1 MDAVSRAENQR
12 RFLREDGQIVVAT
25 IAFGMG
31 IDKPD
36 VRFVAHLDLPKSIEA
51 YYQETGR
58 AGRDGEPS
66 EAWMAYGLQDVVLQ
80 RSRID
85 DSNAP
90 PEQKRLEAQKLN
102 ALLAYCEAPRC
113 RRVVLL
119 DYFGE
124 QHAPCG
130 NCDVCLDPPELFDGT
145 VVAQKALSAV
155 FRTGQRFGA
164 LHVIDVLRGKKSD
177 KAAQWGHD
185 QLSVFGI
192 GADLDDASWRA
203 VLRQLVAG
211 GLLQADLAEHGAL
224 KLTAEARP
232 VLKGEQSIEMRR
244 YVARKSAARPKK
256 GSTAAHTADLSPEA
270 AILFETLRQWRAD
283 TAREQGVPAYV
294 ILHDRTLKELAEMRP
309 TTRGHLAMVTGI
321 GAAKIEHYGDELIRL
336 IADH

>member
-1 MDAVSRAENQR
+1 
-12 RFLREDGQIVVAT
+12 
-25 IAFGMG
+25 MG

-85 DSNAP
+85 ESTAP

-113 RRVVLL
+113 RRMVLL

-124 QHAPCG
+124 KHQACG
-130 NCDVCLDPPELFDGT
+130 NCDVCIDPPELFDGT
-145 VVAQKALSAV
+145 VAAQKALSAV
-155 FRTGQRFGA
+155 YRTGQRFGA

-185 QLSVFGI
+185 QLSVFGV
-192 GADLDDASWRA
+192 GADFDDAAWRA
-203 VLRQLVAG
+203 VLRQLVAA
-211 GLLQADLAEHGAL
+211 GLLHADLAEHGAL
-224 KLTAEARP
+224 KLTEEAKP
-232 VLKGEQSIEMRR
+232 VLKGEQSIQLRR
-244 YVARKSAARPKK
+244 HVARKSAARPKK
-256 GSTAAHTADLSPEA
+256 GSTATILADLSPEA
-270 AILFETLRQWRAD
+270 ASLFEALRQWRAD

-309 TTRGHLAMVTGI
+309 SSHGHLSMVTGI
-321 GAAKIEHYGDELIRL
+321 GAAKIEHYGEELLAL
-336 IADH
+336 IAGQ